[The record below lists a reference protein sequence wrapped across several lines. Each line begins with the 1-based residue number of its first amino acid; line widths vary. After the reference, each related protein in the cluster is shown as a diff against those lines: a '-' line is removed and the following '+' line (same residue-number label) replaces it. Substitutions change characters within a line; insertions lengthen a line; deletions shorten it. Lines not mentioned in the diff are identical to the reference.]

1 MGPKRGGVRRGTR
14 QSSRVRGQV
23 PQPEQEEIPR
33 QAPAPEPVGG
43 TFVGGPSGAAPA
55 MTTVPVDPNVQQTL
69 ELLAQA
75 LTRPGQSREPSL
87 GYAEQAKRIGAIDFD
102 GDGDPAMAEE
112 WIEKIERVMEIMR
125 VPQDQRVAL
134 ATFFLTRN
142 ARHWWESIK
151 RRYQDPAAITWQ
163 VFRAAFD
170 GQYYPL
176 AYQNLKMEEFLQLEQ
191 GVMTVLEYEK
201 KFHEL
206 SKYCIPLV
214 EDENKKCQLFTRG
227 LKPSIRDIVISQ
239 RLTNFGDLV
248 MSASLIESSQMM
260 VRAREPRRGQFD
272 MGGFSQGP
280 SKRGN
285 YSSRP
290 PSGRSSGSF
299 RPGFSPSGGSNQG
312 GSSVNRSGSGAARS
326 TGGQMQSTSSRKIRP
341 QCAVCGKYHFGACLQ
356 GSTVCYQC
364 GQSGHFK
371 RDCPLR
377 LQSGETI
384 TASDQGTGNQGRSQ
398 GTSSSGEVQTS
409 GTSRGGSQQRG
420 RGGRPKATGRVY
432 TMTQQ
437 EAQASP
443 IPTNELAISVPTGE
457 IFKVGTVYRDSMV
470 LVGDVFLEADLIP
483 LEMVDLDVILGMDW
497 LAKHHASRDCFRK
510 EVAIRSPGRPEVTFC
525 GERRVLPSCLISAM
539 TAIRLLKKGCSGYL
553 AHVVDTRD
561 NGFKLEEIPVV
572 REFPDVF
579 PEDLPGLPPHREIE
593 FTIELVLGTNPISQA
608 PYEWHQRNERVKD
621 SVAGAGR
628 QGFHST

>member
-1 MGPKRGGVRRGTR
+1 MLPSDISVTFGLVSMLDSCPTSSLVPRTLWAIRSIVFSTHQVSYTHRVRLGFLSGIWVGSCQLVSMGPKRGGVRRGTR

-43 TFVGGPSGAAPA
+43 TFVGGPAGAAPA
-55 MTTVPVDPNVQQTL
+55 MTTVPVNTNVQQTL
-69 ELLAQA
+69 ELLTQA
-75 LTRPGQSREPSL
+75 LTRTGPPRDPSL
-87 GYAEQAKRIGAIDFD
+87 GYAEQAKRIGATDFD

-214 EDENKKCQLFTRG
+214 DDENKKCQLFTRG
-227 LKPSIRDIVISQ
+227 LKASIRDIVISQ
-239 RLTNFGDLV
+239 RLTNFGDVV

-272 MGGFSQGP
+272 TGGYSQGP

-290 PSGRSSGSF
+290 PSGRSHGGF
-299 RPGFSPSGGSNQG
+299 RSGFSPSGGSNQG
-312 GSSVNRSGSGAARS
+312 GSSVNRSGSGAARGA
-326 TGGQMQSTSSRKIRP
+326 GGQMQSTSGKRSRP
-341 QCAVCGKYHFGACLQ
+341 QCAECGKYHFGTCLQ

-384 TASDQGTGNQGRSQ
+384 TASDQGTGTQGRSQ
-398 GTSSSGEVQTS
+398 GTSSSGGVQTS
-409 GTSRGGSQQRG
+409 GTSRGGSQ
-420 RGGRPKATGRVY
+420 
-432 TMTQQ
+432 
-437 EAQASP
+437 
-443 IPTNELAISVPTGE
+443 
-457 IFKVGTVYRDSMV
+457 
-470 LVGDVFLEADLIP
+470 
-483 LEMVDLDVILGMDW
+483 
-497 LAKHHASRDCFRK
+497 
-510 EVAIRSPGRPEVTFC
+510 
-525 GERRVLPSCLISAM
+525 
-539 TAIRLLKKGCSGYL
+539 
-553 AHVVDTRD
+553 
-561 NGFKLEEIPVV
+561 
-572 REFPDVF
+572 
-579 PEDLPGLPPHREIE
+579 
-593 FTIELVLGTNPISQA
+593 
-608 PYEWHQRNERVKD
+608 
-621 SVAGAGR
+621 
-628 QGFHST
+628 

>member
-1 MGPKRGGVRRGTR
+1 MLPSDISVTFGLVSMLDSCPT
-14 QSSRVRGQV
+14 SSLVPRTLRGQV

-125 VPQDQRVAL
+125 VPQDQR
-134 ATFFLTRN
+134 
-142 ARHWWESIK
+142 
-151 RRYQDPAAITWQ
+151 
-163 VFRAAFD
+163 
-170 GQYYPL
+170 
-176 AYQNLKMEEFLQLEQ
+176 

-398 GTSSSGEVQTS
+398 GTSSSGGVQTS

-437 EAQASP
+437 EAHASP
-443 IPTNELAISVPTGE
+443 DVITGMLPVFGIPARVLIDPGATHSFVALRFAHNANVKLSALQNELAISVPTGE
-457 IFKVGTVYRDSMV
+457 IFKVGV
-470 LVGDVFLEADLIP
+470 L
-483 LEMVDLDVILGMDW
+483 
-497 LAKHHASRDCFRK
+497 
-510 EVAIRSPGRPEVTFC
+510 
-525 GERRVLPSCLISAM
+525 
-539 TAIRLLKKGCSGYL
+539 RL
-553 AHVVDTRD
+553 
-561 NGFKLEEIPVV
+561 F
-572 REFPDVF
+572 
-579 PEDLPGLPPHREIE
+579 
-593 FTIELVLGTNPISQA
+593 GTC
-608 PYEWHQRNERVKD
+608 Y
-621 SVAGAGR
+621 
-628 QGFHST
+628 

>member
-1 MGPKRGGVRRGTR
+1 
-14 QSSRVRGQV
+14 
-23 PQPEQEEIPR
+23 
-33 QAPAPEPVGG
+33 
-43 TFVGGPSGAAPA
+43 
-55 MTTVPVDPNVQQTL
+55 
-69 ELLAQA
+69 
-75 LTRPGQSREPSL
+75 
-87 GYAEQAKRIGAIDFD
+87 
-102 GDGDPAMAEE
+102 MAEE

-272 MGGFSQGP
+272 TGGYSQGP

-290 PSGRSSGSF
+290 PSGRSHGGF
-299 RPGFSPSGGSNQG
+299 RSGFSPSGGSNQG
-312 GSSVNRSGSGAARS
+312 GSSVNRSGSGAARGA
-326 TGGQMQSTSSRKIRP
+326 GGQMQSTSGKRSRP
-341 QCAVCGKYHFGACLQ
+341 QCAECGKYHFGTCLQ

-377 LQSGETI
+377 L
-384 TASDQGTGNQGRSQ
+384 
-398 GTSSSGEVQTS
+398 
-409 GTSRGGSQQRG
+409 
-420 RGGRPKATGRVY
+420 RV
-432 TMTQQ
+432 
-437 EAQASP
+437 E
-443 IPTNELAISVPTGE
+443 
-457 IFKVGTVYRDSMV
+457 
-470 LVGDVFLEADLIP
+470 
-483 LEMVDLDVILGMDW
+483 
-497 LAKHHASRDCFRK
+497 
-510 EVAIRSPGRPEVTFC
+510 
-525 GERRVLPSCLISAM
+525 
-539 TAIRLLKKGCSGYL
+539 
-553 AHVVDTRD
+553 
-561 NGFKLEEIPVV
+561 KL
-572 REFPDVF
+572 
-579 PEDLPGLPPHREIE
+579 
-593 FTIELVLGTNPISQA
+593 
-608 PYEWHQRNERVKD
+608 
-621 SVAGAGR
+621 
-628 QGFHST
+628 